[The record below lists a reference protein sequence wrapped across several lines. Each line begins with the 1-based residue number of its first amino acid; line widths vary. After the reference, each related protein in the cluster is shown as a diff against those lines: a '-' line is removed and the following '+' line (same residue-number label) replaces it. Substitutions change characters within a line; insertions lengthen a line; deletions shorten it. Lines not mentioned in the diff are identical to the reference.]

1 MDVSEVRRRL
11 RGAMEQARRDT
22 AERRRRA
29 DEAGRDYERFLKRHA
44 VPIFHTFAAA
54 LTAEG
59 RRFTVFTPAGSVR
72 LASDAS
78 GEDFIELSLDAS
90 QDPPRVLGR
99 TSRGRGRRMV
109 TTERPLDP
117 AVADLTDEDVLEFL
131 LAEIGPFVG
140 R

>member
-22 AERRRRA
+22 AERRRRT
-29 DEAGRDYERFLKRHA
+29 DEAGRDYERFLERHA

-78 GEDFIELSLDAS
+78 GEDFIE
-90 QDPPRVLGR
+90 QQLGLPAGNAR
-99 TSRGRGRRMV
+99 RDGRRLFELV
-109 TTERPLDP
+109 QAGVQEG
-117 AVADLTDEDVLEFL
+117 AIA
-131 LAEIGPFVG
+131 
-140 R
+140 